1 MPSNVMMLICY
12 SILVPQR
19 SG

>member
-1 MPSNVMMLICY
+1 MPSNVMTLICY